1 MRKSDKKLENKL
13 REVLTEVCET
23 ALKRFDGFEWLTHET
38 NYKNFPNSLRI
49 TCVFD
54 TNTNLDLFRASS
66 ASTELSRLIQKKL
79 FEIDTIA
86 SISPVSISFLRISFS
101 VFPVSVADE
110 AMTKPALPVAFK

>member
-79 FEIDTIA
+79 FEIDVNLTSMA
-86 SISPVSISFLRISFS
+86 KHLSYDTEENCKHSH
-101 VFPVSVADE
+101 DGNW
-110 AMTKPALPVAFK
+110 AMRLA